1 MRTFLVLLVIFLFL
15 VLSLPVFLVIRLVGL
30 FNRHAMASASQK
42 IVSWIFKIILFVAG
56 GKMTVIGAENI
67 PADRAVLYTSNHRSY
82 ADIPMGYT
90 TVPNLT
96 GFIAKKEIKKV
107 PGLSWWMSNMNCLFL
122 DRNDIKQSLK
132 TILKAVDIV
141 NEGYSIFV
149 MPEGTRNHSDEL
161 LTFKEGSFKIAEK
174 TGCPVIPVAITNS
187 DALYELHRP
196 WVRKAKI
203 VIHYGTPINVADMP
217 REERKTLGSRVR
229 HEIELMLEED
239 KKLIN

>member
-1 MRTFLVLLVIFLFL
+1 MDYPNLKLFL
-15 VLSLPVFLVIRLVGL
+15 KGLGNLAESLLAQTA
-30 FNRHAMASASQK
+30 HDAHK
-42 IVSWIFKIILFVAG
+42 
-56 GKMTVIGAENI
+56 
-67 PADRAVLYTSNHRSY
+67 AVER
-82 ADIPMGYT
+82 
-90 TVPNLT
+90 V
-96 GFIAKKEIKKV
+96 E
-107 PGLSWWMSNMNCLFL
+107 

-174 TGCPVIPVAITNS
+174 AGCPVIPVAITNS